1 MNQKFNLAF
10 PLPVIDSIVSRFVN
24 GDTILAHPFVIL
36 VAVEVTTDTA
46 MLATN
51 RRSRHNL
58 NEMSISAHPDTQE
71 GVHIDSL
78 APLEDLEDVDAV
90 FSVFL
95 FLLILE
101 GFGASIDFD
110 VTVFTNV
117 NNMTTKVGLD
127 GKLVANLLLEDSV
140 RGSGSTVARDK
151 GPA

>member
-1 MNQKFNLAF
+1 M
-10 PLPVIDSIVSRFVN
+10 PVIDSIVSRFVN
-24 GDTILAHPFVIL
+24 GDTVLAHPFVKL

-51 RRSRHNL
+51 RRSRHDL

-71 GVHIDSL
+71 GVYIDGL
-78 APLEDLEDVDAV
+78 APLEDLEDIDSV

-101 GFGASIDFD
+101 GFGASVDFD
-110 VTVFTNV
+110 VSIFADV
-117 NNMTTKVGLD
+117 NDMTTEVGLD
-127 GKLVANLLLEDSV
+127 GKLVANLLLEDSI

-151 GPA
+151 GPT

>member
-1 MNQKFNLAF
+1 M
-10 PLPVIDSIVSRFVN
+10 PVIDSIVSRFVN
-24 GDTILAHPFVIL
+24 RDTILAHPFVKL

-51 RRSRHNL
+51 RRSRHDL

-71 GVHIDSL
+71 GVYIDSL

-90 FSVFL
+90 FSVFF

-110 VTVFTNV
+110 VSIFADV
-117 NNMTTKVGLD
+117 NDMTTEVGLD
-127 GKLVANLLLEDSV
+127 GKLVANLLLEDGV
-140 RGSGSTVARDK
+140 
-151 GPA
+151 